1 MTRLKALALA
11 FAVLSVAPAAPYA
24 QGIDGVWE
32 VSLETPQGPMTVEA
46 TLKQDGET
54 VTGQLVSP
62 MGALDIKGKLVADT
76 LSFAY
81 SVPVQDQ
88 TIEITMTGKV
98 AGDSMSGSI
107 NFAGLG
113 EATWT
118 AKRKAGTIAA
128 AAAPAAAPAPAAGD
142 AATVAGAG
150 GKWDIVLT
158 LGGAGEFPMTA
169 NFTQAGENVT
179 GTLSSQAGDVP
190 VTGTMVGNALKL
202 EFIAPT
208 PNGDLT
214 ITMTGDLG
222 ADGFAG
228 KAGIAGLGEADWTGK
243 RSK

>member
-1 MTRLKALALA
+1 MIRLNAVALA
-11 FAVLSVAPAAPYA
+11 FAVMSAVPGMSAA
-24 QGIDGVWE
+24 QGGIDGVWE

-46 TLKQDGET
+46 TLKQDGEV

-62 MGALDIKGKLVADT
+62 MGSLEIKGKLVADA

-98 AGDSMSGSI
+98 AGDAMSGSI

-118 AKRKAGTIAA
+118 AKRKA
-128 AAAPAAAPAPAAGD
+128 AAPAATAAATPAPADASVASAAG
-142 AATVAGAG
+142 GAG
-150 GKWDIVLT
+150 GKWDIVLR
-158 LGGAGEFPMTA
+158 LGGAGEFPMTG
-169 NFTQAGENVT
+169 NFTQEGDKVT

-190 VTGTMVGNALKL
+190 VTGTMVGSALKL
-202 EFIAPT
+202 EFTAPT
-208 PNGDLT
+208 PNGDIT

-243 RSK
+243 RAK